1 MKEIIFTFS
10 FLAIITFSALAQKY
24 DGAQRKKPDENK
36 SPAGKIKKITGW
48 LYDEGRKDTVVASFQ
63 RYNEKGQLIET
74 GEPLYYCGETMEYDS
89 LGRLSMKEVM
99 CGESSGNGNYYYKY
113 DSNSVCIEFS
123 GPMWDSRQCDEYNS
137 KGKIIH
143 SSYENKEINYE
154 TEQIRSKSFSYSDYT
169 YLYNKKGQIEVEKE
183 FLKSFYFDL
192 EEAIYSDTTTQ
203 ETTTYYYYAD
213 FDSLVS
219 LIQMEGSGEIT
230 KRKVF
235 IYDPITHLKTDE
247 FYIGSD
253 MISFN
258 NKSLAD
264 DFIEAFG
271 HTVYMYDKNGKL
283 ASRKFYTCNGETTIK
298 PTMTLTGYDEYKD
311 GLLDESFTFHP
322 DNGSVDET
330 IWYTYEYWD

>member
-1 MKEIIFTFS
+1 MKETIIAFS
-10 FLAIITFSALAQKY
+10 IILFISSGLFAQQGNKTE
-24 DGAQRKKPDENK
+24 KKNK
-36 SPAGKIKKITGW
+36 SEITSADKKIKKITGW
-48 LYDEGRKDTVVASFQ
+48 MYDIGREDTVIASFQ
-63 RYNEKGQLIET
+63 NYNEKGQLIET
-74 GEPLYYCGETMEYDS
+74 GEPLYYCGEIMEYDS
-89 LGRLSMKEVM
+89 IGRLSMKEIM

-169 YLYNKKGQIEVEKE
+169 YLYNEKGQIEVEKE
-183 FLKSFYFDL
+183 FVKSFYFDL

-253 MISFN
+253 MISFY

-271 HTVYMYDKNGKL
+271 HTVYTYDKNGKL
-283 ASRKFYTCNGETTIK
+283 ASRKFYTGNGETTINPK
-298 PTMTLTGYDEYKD
+298 MILTGYDEYKN
-311 GLLDESFTFHP
+311 GLLNESFTFDP
-322 DNGSVDET
+322 VNGSVDQT
-330 IWYTYEYWD
+330 IWYTYEYWY